1 MDNKIYGHYLD
12 GGADFCITEPD
23 IPRNWYNYLWNDDYI
38 TFTSQTSAGEGL
50 LQDRLG
56 VRIKLVK
63 DRGFFLSE
71 GNEHW
76 GIGGLPVDEERDAY
90 RCIHRRGVTD
100 LYTEKN
106 GIASTVSILVPRT
119 GTYELWRVRLE
130 NKSESERTLRV
141 LAFGGSDFD
150 PPYVRQ
156 GYNTDASHFDAKRGI
171 LYHAKRMKL
180 TDWKEVGQAVAFMGV
195 TDGCDGYAGTY
206 NAIVG
211 PYGSF
216 AHPAILKKGCCNLA
230 GCGEKLGYAMEKN
243 VTLGAGEVRDIVFV
257 MGIAFSLDE
266 AEAVKDNAT
275 SPAFFES
282 ERKAVLE
289 KFKTEVDAVSIQT
302 PDEMLNNMFEWLKHQ
317 SNLGSRWA
325 RVRHNGYRDICSDT
339 DCLACIN
346 PEIALERFLRILSYQ
361 YSDGYAP
368 RTFIDGQIQKNN
380 FADNTVWL
388 NFTASSIIKELGD
401 LSILEREVPYNDGTV
416 GTVYE
421 HLYRS
426 VDFLYN
432 FKGHHGLVR
441 IWGGDWN
448 DCMNRVGMEG
458 KGVSVWLSIAWVRAA
473 KFFAELA
480 TLCGKSADAAAVL
493 ARAEEMSA
501 LIEEYGWD
509 GEYYI
514 DAIDD
519 RGVKVGSKEC
529 EEGKMFLIP
538 QIWAVFSGVSRT
550 GRETVAM
557 DAVEKYLSDP
567 LGTVISSPAYTKWDE
582 NIGFMTLKHPG
593 IHENG
598 GVYLHTIAWKIA
610 ADAMLGRAD
619 RVEEDIKTIL
629 PFRNPVV
636 DGRAEPYIMCNSY
649 FGKQTGYRYGTPG
662 QSWRTAAGQW
672 FEKALVNYVFGL
684 LPEVEGL
691 TVKPCLPSSWKTASI
706 DKRFRNTTYHIRYE
720 NGGVRIKSIFVNG
733 KPIEGNLLPLTGGE
747 VDVLVITE

>member
-302 PDEMLNNMFEWLKHQ
+302 PDEMLNNMFFVAEAPIQPRLALGACPSQRLQRYMQRHRVSCLHQ
-317 SNLGSRWA
+317 SL
-325 RVRHNGYRDICSDT
+325 D
-339 DCLACIN
+339 
-346 PEIALERFLRILSYQ
+346 
-361 YSDGYAP
+361 
-368 RTFIDGQIQKNN
+368 
-380 FADNTVWL
+380 
-388 NFTASSIIKELGD
+388 
-401 LSILEREVPYNDGTV
+401 
-416 GTVYE
+416 
-421 HLYRS
+421 
-426 VDFLYN
+426 
-432 FKGHHGLVR
+432 
-441 IWGGDWN
+441 
-448 DCMNRVGMEG
+448 
-458 KGVSVWLSIAWVRAA
+458 
-473 KFFAELA
+473 
-480 TLCGKSADAAAVL
+480 SA
-493 ARAEEMSA
+493 
-501 LIEEYGWD
+501 
-509 GEYYI
+509 
-514 DAIDD
+514 
-519 RGVKVGSKEC
+519 
-529 EEGKMFLIP
+529 
-538 QIWAVFSGVSRT
+538 
-550 GRETVAM
+550 
-557 DAVEKYLSDP
+557 
-567 LGTVISSPAYTKWDE
+567 
-582 NIGFMTLKHPG
+582 
-593 IHENG
+593 
-598 GVYLHTIAWKIA
+598 
-610 ADAMLGRAD
+610 
-619 RVEEDIKTIL
+619 
-629 PFRNPVV
+629 
-636 DGRAEPYIMCNSY
+636 
-649 FGKQTGYRYGTPG
+649 
-662 QSWRTAAGQW
+662 
-672 FEKALVNYVFGL
+672 
-684 LPEVEGL
+684 
-691 TVKPCLPSSWKTASI
+691 
-706 DKRFRNTTYHIRYE
+706 
-720 NGGVRIKSIFVNG
+720 
-733 KPIEGNLLPLTGGE
+733 
-747 VDVLVITE
+747 